1 MMRELDDDDVEL
13 INALIE
19 SLYLWHFQQMNR
31 KEVDCN
37 GSRMDN
43 CICVVCGNLRQPRGY
58 ILEDMMRW
66 C

>member
-19 SLYLWHFQQMNR
+19 SLHLWHFQQMNR

-43 CICVVCGNLRQPRGY
+43 CNCIGVVCGNLRQKVHD
-58 ILEDMMRW
+58 E
-66 C
+66 